1 MTDPFS
7 SEYKHTCR
15 SSMCLL
21 AAAAVVQ
28 YLTMDITELNQKFTG
43 TAVRGSHFV

>member
-21 AAAAVVQ
+21 AAAVVQ